1 MWHQLLPLYNLVYNC
16 RKILVIVLIVN
27 SVVSKLKRFVMI
39 ELVIMNVILFL
50 GIKQKYLL

>member
-1 MWHQLLPLYNLVYNC
+1 MDVAPTVTNLVYNC
-16 RKILVIVLIVN
+16 RKILVIVSIVN

-39 ELVIMNVILFL
+39 ELVIMSVILFL